1 LGIVPWRKGEA
12 TDAAQFALGQ
22 WLSVRG
28 GTGPAEI
35 MSAIR
40 QVRLFIEKHGDGRF
54 QSVEDPTAIISNRAG
69 WRQGQGEQ
77 REWLIPPEVWKSE
90 VCAGLE
96 PVMVAKAL
104 ADHGMLAKASD
115 GYQKNHRIEGR
126 QMRLYTITARILAG
140 LGDESGVADVAGVES
155 SLSEG
160 AIKAKKPTDLNAVT
174 GATPATSK
182 NHSET
187 DIDIP
192 QGRAINGRRHR
203 CAQCGK
209 DGDVL
214 EFYSG
219 TPTPTWLHW
228 ACASIWQVA
237 SESAPQ

>member
-1 LGIVPWRKGEA
+1 VG
-12 TDAAQFALGQ
+12 AAETL
-22 WLSVRG
+22 
-28 GTGPAEI
+28 
-35 MSAIR
+35 SAIR
-40 QVRLFIEKHGDGRF
+40 QVRLFIEKHGVARF
-54 QSVEDPTAIISNRAG
+54 QSVDNTATMVMNRAG
-69 WRQGQGEQ
+69 WRQGNGEQ
-77 REWLIPPEVWKSE
+77 QEWLILPEVWKSE

-96 PVMVAKAL
+96 PVTVAKAL
-104 ADHGMLAKASD
+104 ADHGMLAKAND

-140 LGDESGVADVAGVES
+140 LDDESGVADVAGVES
-155 SLSEG
+155 SFFEG
-160 AIKAKKPTDLNAVT
+160 AFKTKSAIDFSTVT
-174 GATPATSK
+174 SATPATPK
-182 NHSET
+182 NHSES